1 QTCWGDHLILL
12 YFSQV
17 RAYMGAFAADFNED
31 ADLSA
36 LRFLS
41 VNSIVDPWVFII
53 FRTSVFRLFVRRLCR
68 RLGSRRAT
76 LKSAGRGGMGSSVP
90 RDGVGQAPRS
100 SSSPERSAG
109 GAGGARSEPSASG
122 TQG

>member
-1 QTCWGDHLILL
+1 MPPPQPHSASGGRSLAEAASFGQI
-12 YFSQV
+12 
-17 RAYMGAFAADFNED
+17 RAYMGAFAADFNEN

-53 FRTSVFRLFVRRLCR
+53 FRTSVFRMFVRRLCR

-76 LKSAGRGGMGSSVP
+76 LKGPGPEGDGRFCPLGW
-90 RDGVGQAPRS
+90 RRTDAPQLVF
-100 SSSPERSAG
+100 P
-109 GAGGARSEPSASG
+109 
-122 TQG
+122 